1 MACEEA
7 GVALHRAG
15 DAEGAVAFLDQ
26 ALTAYDRLGAVRDA
40 ARTRATL
47 RALGIRRGQRGARRR
62 PQTDWDSL
70 TPTQRKVVD
79 LVAQGLSNPQI
90 GDRLFVSRRTV
101 QTHLVDVFG
110 KLQVSSRSQLAAEAA
125 RRRG

>member
-1 MACEEA
+1 VAC
-7 GVALHRAG
+7 
-15 DAEGAVAFLDQ
+15 LDH

-47 RALGIRRGQRGARRR
+47 RAVGIRRGQRGARRR
-62 PQTDWDSL
+62 PQTGWDSL
-70 TPTQRKVVD
+70 TPTQPKVVD